1 MVGDCFNLAGSIR
14 LIAICGSVDVQ
25 FEEFQT
31 LTVLSRASFR
41 QTLNAERPIDREN
54 SENKAQ
60 DLTMKSIA
68 RRKHSGGFEIQSQS
82 APLAFD
88 HFGFLGAIGE
98 AKQRKHRCRFQVS

>member
-1 MVGDCFNLAGSIR
+1 MAGSIR

-68 RRKHSGGFEIQSQS
+68 RRKHSAGFEIQRRFDRNQHRLLLTISDS
-82 APLAFD
+82 LARSGKQNNENIAADFK
-88 HFGFLGAIGE
+88 FLE
-98 AKQRKHRCRFQVS
+98 P